1 MTKYEM
7 VCFASAFA
15 YESAPNI
22 THLVLEGRD
31 RTVCGRR
38 GWMTTE
44 GQVPGGPD
52 CLVCGKAWDRME
64 QADRL
69 AQHVAD
75 AVAHQST
82 K

>member
-1 MTKYEM
+1 MKHEM

-22 THLVLEGRD
+22 THLVLDGRD
-31 RTVCGRR
+31 RTQCGRS

-44 GQVPGGPD
+44 GQVPYGPD
-52 CLVCGKAWDRME
+52 CLVCRRTWKRME
-64 QADRL
+64 S
-69 AQHVAD
+69 
-75 AVAHQST
+75 QST